1 MQFKSHIASGSR
13 EWVVSGTDL
22 TPYFLS
28 YSIFFVGT
36 DSSNTAIIQNAM
48 WYILYFVIVVIVL
61 KKYLVSGLF
70 KKVVMKAN
78 YVEFQL

>member
-1 MQFKSHIASGSR
+1 MQFKSHIASGYR

-28 YSIFFVGT
+28 YSNFFVGT
-36 DSSNTAIIQNAM
+36 DSSNTAIIQNVM